1 MQGRLTALG
10 LVKHKRIKDRKA
22 IKAARKN
29 FCERCGCYAGI
40 EPHHI
45 FTVGSGGGDVSYNL
59 VQLCTCCHI
68 GAHSGNIQRDEL
80 LAIVAEREGMS
91 ADEVYRLNRRA
102 MGWDV

>member
-1 MQGRLTALG
+1 MLLG
-10 LVKHKRIKDRKA
+10 LSKHKRIKDRRA

-29 FCERCGCYAGI
+29 FCERCGRYAGI

-68 GAHSGNIQRDEL
+68 GAHSGNVQRDEL

-91 ADEVYRLNRRA
+91 ADEVYRLNRKA